1 MDHSPWSRPYSSAK
15 YMMLL
20 PAVYSL
26 LGAVTVLQAP
36 PLLELMTKASCEWQN
51 PSICT
56 FLGSGLP
63 ATFH

>member
-1 MDHSPWSRPYSSAK
+1 MAKALLISEAHDASPRSI
-15 YMMLL
+15 L
-20 PAVYSL
+20 PS
-26 LGAVTVLQAP
+26 GAVTVPQAP

-63 ATFH
+63 VTFH